1 MKMSIADTLDFISF
15 FAFRCNGTTV
25 LAEIHR
31 VIMRDREMYR
41 VRATAFGDSF
51 YEFLYDIARELFP
64 EVPGV
69 GSCTQNRYTYSS
81 GSNNTKWCDHQEDL
95 LNLCNKYYKDEK
107 TVKSKKAMAECTKYI
122 VEELFKGKNK
132 WTKKKKYVGVGAMGA
147 IQFVHIASLVGLIP
161 LHCYTFAEL
170 MDDSLGPPKF
180 IRQGL
185 RKNAK
190 EMPIK
195 DCNTFFNEVHSDFVN
210 IWGPMM
216 TLSLLE
222 NTLCELSRALK
233 ATSAKAIKKNS
244 QVEIRAEMLLDDS
257 VYCDGRVNDVVFM
270 DEQRGTLQNFFLVC
284 TQGSDGASELRP
296 MLVMK
301 HALNWEGTFEEA
313 HITITN
319 WCGKNNSNDNLNMQ
333 WDCDPK
339 TRCLTTAMVVSE
351 KLKKKMK
358 LAKPS

>member
-41 VRATAFGDSF
+41 VRATAFGDHF
-51 YEFLYDIARELFP
+51 YEFLFDLAEELFP
-64 EVPGV
+64 EVSGV

-81 GSNNTKWCDHQEDL
+81 GSNNTKWSDHQQDL
-95 LNLCNKYYKDEK
+95 LDLCNKYYEDDS
-107 TVKSKKAMAECTKYI
+107 TVKSKKAMAECTKDI
-122 VEELFKGKNK
+122 IHELFKGKNK
-132 WTKKKKYVGVGAMGA
+132 VTKKKKFLGVGAMGA
-147 IQFVHIASLVGLIP
+147 IQFVHIASLLGLIP

-170 MDDSLGPPKF
+170 MDDSLGPPRF
-180 IRQGL
+180 IRQAL
-185 RKNAK
+185 KRSPK
-190 EMPIK
+190 EMPIN
-195 DCNTFFNEVHSDFVN
+195 DCNTFFHELHSDFVGV
-210 IWGPMM
+210 WGPMM
-216 TLSLLE
+216 TLSLFE

-233 ATSAKAIKKNS
+233 ATFAKALKKDDKVNVS
-244 QVEIRAEMLLDDS
+244 AEMLMDDS
-257 VYCDGRVNDVVFM
+257 LYCDGRVNDVVFM
-270 DEQRGTLQNFFLVC
+270 DEQRQTVQNFFLVR

-319 WCGKNNSNDNLNMQ
+319 WCGSSNANDTLNMK
-333 WDCDPK
+333 WEHNPK
-339 TRCLTTAMVVSE
+339 TRSLTTSMLVSE
-351 KLKKKMK
+351 KLKKKMQ
-358 LAKPS
+358 LTNRN